1 MKTFINGKKTP
12 IIPPV
17 LVNNNLISNFREKV
31 NVFNNFFLQ
40 KYQPIASDSI
50 LPISQKFYT
59 QNRLRDFGVDFGK
72 IFKLINGLHPHK
84 AHGHDGNSIQMLKV
98 I

>member
-17 LVNNNLISNFREKV
+17 LVNNNLISNFREKF
-31 NVFNNFFLQ
+31 NAFNNFFVQ

-72 IFKLINGLHPHK
+72 FLN
-84 AHGHDGNSIQMLKV
+84 
-98 I
+98 